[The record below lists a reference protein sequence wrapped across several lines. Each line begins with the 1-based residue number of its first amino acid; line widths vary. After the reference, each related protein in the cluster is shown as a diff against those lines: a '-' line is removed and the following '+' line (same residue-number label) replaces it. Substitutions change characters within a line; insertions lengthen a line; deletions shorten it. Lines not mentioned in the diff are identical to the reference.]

1 MQSLPLA
8 WSSPFIDL
16 QILHLKFFSPFLK
29 KKIGRQSELQLY
41 FQDRIHL
48 WFASSVLQS
57 RILERKINPRARRLA
72 SRMMRCSFLIS
83 LTLSQ
88 GAINYQLSFRGLPL
102 LLLEKPLPPRLA
114 KIEEGKLVDLYV
126 ISKHEWIIEASR
138 ARTRL
143 WCSNNRKLAQN
154 DDE

>member
-1 MQSLPLA
+1 MQSLPFA

-48 WFASSVLQS
+48 LFASSVLQS
-57 RILERKINPRARRLA
+57 RILKRKINPRARRLA

-102 LLLEKPLPPRLA
+102 FLLEKPLPPRL
-114 KIEEGKLVDLYV
+114 EGKLVDLYV